1 MEYLLIVIYSCQAFY
16 FSAERLFY
24 MDSFISSESSSV
36 PKFFK
41 NRTNKRK
48 QDTTSKRLSGKMYVQ
63 YWVERISDI
72 NDEQNLPEEGP
83 YIYKFCS

>member
-1 MEYLLIVIYSCQAFY
+1 
-16 FSAERLFY
+16 
-24 MDSFISSESSSV
+24 
-36 PKFFK
+36 
-41 NRTNKRK
+41 
-48 QDTTSKRLSGKMYVQ
+48 MYVQ